1 MTKNRAYVSL
11 NWSGDAKWAMGEAE
25 SVGVSLDYVV
35 PEEGSTVW
43 FDGWVIPKYSKNTK
57 AALYWIDFL
66 CRPDIAI
73 RNFEE
78 MGYSP
83 SCGAP
88 EVLEAMI
95 DEELYAPVDLS
106 YFFGEDAKAVCVD
119 PVLFPDMSVIE
130 RCALEHDWGRD
141 TEKLL
146 SMWQDVKGSRASAA
160 TYIVIAAVVIAAA
173 AYFAVSAASKRSRRS
188 RKRR

>member
-1 MTKNRAYVSL
+1 
-11 NWSGDAKWAMGEAE
+11 
-25 SVGVSLDYVV
+25 
-35 PEEGSTVW
+35 
-43 FDGWVIPKYSKNTK
+43 
-57 AALYWIDFL
+57 
-66 CRPDIAI
+66 
-73 RNFEE
+73 